1 MSTNATI
8 TWSDISTL
16 KSSINELQS
25 KLGNGVAVFQKNDY
39 ESSVQ
44 PVTDLSFILM
54 ETTATFAKDAVRA
67 NIKTPQIA
75 NANWISAI
83 NTSYFIVLSDV
94 KSDSTDTGTYSSALY
109 TSIKSAADLGAAGAV
124 IGEVRRDVKA
134 PNAITVT
141 VDILF
146 IALNP

>member
-16 KSSINELQS
+16 KSSINQLQS
-25 KLGNGVAVFQKNDY
+25 KLGNGVAVFQKKDY

-54 ETTATFAKDAVRA
+54 ETTAVFSKDDTRAV
-67 NIKTPQIA
+67 IKTPQIT
-75 NANWISAI
+75 NANWISSI

-94 KSDSTDTGTYSSALY
+94 KSSSTDKGTYSSALY
-109 TSIKSAADLGAAGAV
+109 TSVKSATDLGTAGAE
-124 IGEVRRDVKA
+124 IGEVKRDSKA
-134 PNAITVT
+134 PGPITVT